1 MTASLGREGK
11 VQSVYF
17 RLPEPGKNK
26 KGANVADE
34 ASTAATPRPE
44 VSRNGVEMIGDL
56 RTDAQHEVL
65 AQAGI
70 FFFSLMG
77 IFNFYNCNLSSA
89 AI

>member
-1 MTASLGREGK
+1 M
-11 VQSVYF
+11 YF